1 MNIDEIYMRRALR
14 LAKAGEGHV
23 SPNPMV
29 GAVIVCDGRII
40 GEGWHRAYGQAH
52 AEVNAISSV
61 RPADKPLLSKST
73 LYVTLEPC
81 SHYGK
86 TPPCSKLIIESRI
99 PRVVVGSC
107 DPFSKVSGKGIK
119 MLQDAGIDV
128 AVGILEN
135 ECRNLNARFMTAHTH
150 HRPHIMLKW
159 AESSDRFVDIARDS
173 RQKPALLSTPATLLL
188 SHKLRASSD
197 AIMIGA
203 NTLQLDNPSL
213 TTRFWHGRNPIRVVV
228 SHDRC
233 RALGNSKIF
242 TDGLPTW
249 VFSDS
254 GDTIANPNENVEEFA
269 IEDSAHAIEFI
280 CETLYHRGITSL
292 LVEGGPCLTNEFLKL
307 NLWDEIRVEQSPIR
321 LGNGVK
327 APQLPNVTPAVR
339 QIGDNNIF
347 HFHNPALNNYL
358 CFV

>member
-1 MNIDEIYMRRALR
+1 
-14 LAKAGEGHV
+14 
-23 SPNPMV
+23 MV

-135 ECRNLNARFMTAHTH
+135 ECRNLNARFMTAHTL

-159 AESSDRFVDIARDS
+159 AESADRFIDIARDS
-173 RQKPALLSTPATLLL
+173 RQKAGASVHPDHLAVVPQAAC
-188 SHKLRASSD
+188 KLRRNHDWRQHVA
-197 AIMIGA
+197 
-203 NTLQLDNPSL
+203 
-213 TTRFWHGRNPIRVVV
+213 TRQSVAHDPILAWTQ
-228 SHDRC
+228 SHTRC
-233 RALGNSKIF
+233 RQPRQMPRIRQQQNIHRWIAHMG
-242 TDGLPTW
+242 
-249 VFSDS
+249 VFR
-254 GDTIANPNENVEEFA
+254 FRR
-269 IEDSAHAIEFI
+269 
-280 CETLYHRGITSL
+280 YHCKS
-292 LVEGGPCLTNEFLKL
+292 E
-307 NLWDEIRVEQSPIR
+307 
-321 LGNGVK
+321 
-327 APQLPNVTPAVR
+327 
-339 QIGDNNIF
+339 
-347 HFHNPALNNYL
+347 
-358 CFV
+358 